1 MKRTI
6 RIKWG
11 ELKVGLI
18 ITFAIAILLWASFVG
33 GGTSIFDRKASYK
46 AYFANVNGLVKGSP
60 VWISGVE
67 VGNVT
72 GIDFVNL
79 DSARQIEIGFRVKKS
94 VTNMMTTDAAVK
106 LGTIGFLGDKYIEV
120 IPGTLTNP
128 PLEEGS
134 VVRTVSAGDLSAMFA
149 EGEKTMGSTRKLAE
163 NLSDITSKLKLG
175 EGTAGQLFTNDT
187 LYHELTKLVTSL
199 TILVNEMQSSQKRL
213 VASIENVATNLDTI
227 TSQINSNQGT
237 LGKLISDPQLYDN
250 MRSSSARID
259 SILAKLNRGDGTAG
273 AMINDDSLYQEL
285 TTVMTRVENL
295 LTDISKNP
303 KKYFKFSVF

>member
-18 ITFAIAILLWASFVG
+18 ITFAIAVLLWASFVG
-33 GGTSIFDRKASYK
+33 GGTSIFDRKVSYK
-46 AYFANVNGLVKGSP
+46 AFFSNVNGLVNGSP
-60 VWISGVE
+60 VWIAGVE

-72 GIDFVNL
+72 GIEFVNL

-94 VTNMMTTDAAVK
+94 VTNMITTDAAVK

-120 IPGTLTNP
+120 IPGNLSSP
-128 PLEEGS
+128 MLEPGS

-149 EGEKTMGSTRKLAE
+149 EGEKTMTSTRKLTE
-163 NLSDITSKLKLG
+163 NLSDITSKMKLG

-187 LYHELTKLVTSL
+187 LYHELTKLVSSL
-199 TILVNEMQSSQKRL
+199 TILVNEMQSGQKRL
-213 VASIENVATNLDTI
+213 VASIENVAANLDTI
-227 TSQINSNQGT
+227 TSQINSNRGT

-250 MRSSSARID
+250 LRSSTARID

-295 LTDISKNP
+295 LVDISKNP